1 MLWFTQNGDSNGAD
15 LPRWFEKH
23 AWSFTWKLRI
33 IPLTWKPSLSS
44 SMPFDFN
51 MKRRQQRGYHL
62 GHKNIT
68 GLNHWKT
75 RDPKFSTKSC
85 QSCFHLLRRFSLWVS
100 CVEYSWSPLECNWQ
114 GVLQR
119 CHAKHIA
126 VPRAYIGWKGRGA
139 QGRWAWEVK
148 RIIYSFVFFNIKDF
162 SGFCKKAMGFGF
174 AYSVAKFHPWKN
186 WLCWSAILNEASTF
200 WEVSQLIWNTPSLHT
215 VHHQTLFQ
223 RLSAEFER

>member
-1 MLWFTQNGDSNGAD
+1 
-15 LPRWFEKH
+15 
-23 AWSFTWKLRI
+23 
-33 IPLTWKPSLSS
+33 
-44 SMPFDFN
+44 MPFDFN
-51 MKRRQQRGYHL
+51 MMQRQQRGYHL

-85 QSCFHLLRRFSLWVS
+85 QSCFHLPRRFSLWVS

-148 RIIYSFVFFNIKDF
+148 RIIYSFVFCLILKISLAFARKPWVLGLPTVFQSFILGRIDYVGQQSLMKHPLFEKFLNSFGTHPHYILYIIRHYSKD
-162 SGFCKKAMGFGF
+162 
-174 AYSVAKFHPWKN
+174 
-186 WLCWSAILNEASTF
+186 
-200 WEVSQLIWNTPSLHT
+200 
-215 VHHQTLFQ
+215 
-223 RLSAEFER
+223 